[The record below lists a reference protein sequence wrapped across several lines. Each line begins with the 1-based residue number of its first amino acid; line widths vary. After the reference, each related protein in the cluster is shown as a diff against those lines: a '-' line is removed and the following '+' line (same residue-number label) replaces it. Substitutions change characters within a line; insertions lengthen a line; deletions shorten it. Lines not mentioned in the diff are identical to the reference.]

1 MHYRSGFAYRYR
13 FTLLLCIRV
22 DLLSLLPTV
31 TICVHNDVSVEV
43 IFRAI
48 YVTFGDVTVL

>member
-1 MHYRSGFAYRYR
+1 MQYRSGFAYRYR
-13 FTLLLCIRV
+13 FTLLLYIRV

-31 TICVHNDVSVEV
+31 NICVHNNVSVEV

-48 YVTFGDVTVL
+48 YVTFGDVTAL